1 MEIKVYLCARN
12 EVRTRDTLPIL
23 SRESQQQLHCPCSVD
38 RSSNLVYYFYAKYLQ
53 VFSVFFYLVLSRLP
67 ISEMF
72 LDLSYLNIPITHNA
86 SSVRREILPVCFPVY
101 LLCHLLCL
109 NLLTL
114 WNLLCVYQLGGQ
126 KLLM

>member
-1 MEIKVYLCARN
+1 MKASSSYTDPALWTGPQIWYL
-12 EVRTRDTLPIL
+12 IFM
-23 SRESQQQLHCPCSVD
+23 Q
-38 RSSNLVYYFYAKYLQ
+38 NLVGFL
-53 VFSVFFYLVLSRLP
+53 SIFYLVLSRLP

-109 NLLTL
+109 NL
-114 WNLLCVYQLGGQ
+114 
-126 KLLM
+126 